1 MQQPD
6 EPFADASAP
15 PASTAGPPSAAVRRR
30 AVSEA
35 TTDQEERLGSR
46 RPIRDEAN
54 RDGGTMRRVDS
65 LEKLAPELKANHNS
79 FVSSGSDGPKE
90 GSILPHG
97 LEDDDAS
104 AGHWAFEHP
113 ADRLLAQ
120 QTDCP
125 PTPEPGSAAA
135 ANGGRQPATGAGP
148 PMLKQTTSSGKPDF
162 GDQTPAP
169 AATAAAPAGALLSP
183 NAALTSRA
191 SAVSPAPTSGPA
203 SRARDDA

>member
-1 MQQPD
+1 MQPE

-15 PASTAGPPSAAVRRR
+15 ASMDAGPPSAAVRRR

-46 RPIRDEAN
+46 RPSRDEAN

-65 LEKLAPELKANHNS
+65 LEKLAPELKANQES

-104 AGHWAFEHP
+104 
-113 ADRLLAQ
+113 R
-120 QTDCP
+120 TC
-125 PTPEPGSAAA
+125 SAVDTLYFLRARFAA
-135 ANGGRQPATGAGP
+135 RFATFFP
-148 PMLKQTTSSGKPDF
+148 SCSTQMSEFFTLSTSSS
-162 GDQTPAP
+162 QA
-169 AATAAAPAGALLSP
+169 
-183 NAALTSRA
+183 
-191 SAVSPAPTSGPA
+191 SGPN
-203 SRARDDA
+203 SLV